1 MISFR
6 FHVVSITAIFLAI
19 AIGVVVGSTYVD
31 ELTVDQLRSRIET
44 VEDRADATRGE
55 NGRLE
60 EELATTREY
69 VDLSSEY
76 AVTDR
81 LTDVP
86 VFLTAVR
93 GVDEAAVERTL
104 VLLRRAGG
112 AVPGIVWL
120 EPRWAAEGDEDAE
133 ALAAIVGGSG
143 SSSREDLWTSAWEDI
158 AGELTADAVSEP
170 GTVEPGVDTDEPAG
184 EDGPSTLSELE
195 AAGFLTID
203 PLDDDAVAADDL
215 LGRSPRVVVLTGAR
229 ADDEIAALFPVAVA
243 ASVEAGLVTVTGD
256 VYVTAPEAPGRGT
269 EVIESL
275 DEAVLEATVV
285 VDDVDLEAG
294 RVAVVLALDAAAEGE
309 VGLHYGYG
317 DGADGVLPAWTPP

>member
-31 ELTVDQLRSRIET
+31 ELTVDQLRNRIET

-60 EELATTREY
+60 DQLATTREY

-104 VLLRRAGG
+104 VLARRAGG
-112 AVPGIVWL
+112 IVPGIVWL
-120 EPRWAAEGDEDAE
+120 EPRWAAEGDEDLE
-133 ALAAIVGGSG
+133 ALAAIVD
-143 SSSREDLWTSAWEDI
+143 SSATSSPEDLWAAAWEDI
-158 AGELTADAVSEP
+158 AGELATDPVPDP
-170 GTVEPGVDTDEPAG
+170 GAGATDPGSDPEAG
-184 EDGPSTLSELE
+184 APSTLSELE
-195 AAGFLTID
+195 AAGFLAVDT
-203 PLDDDAVAADDL
+203 LDDDAVAPDDL
-215 LGRSPRVVVLTGAR
+215 LGTSPRVVVLTGAR
-229 ADDEIAALFPVAVA
+229 ADDEIADLVPVAVA
-243 ASVEAGLVTVTGD
+243 ASVDAGLVTLIGD
-256 VYVTAPEAPGRGT
+256 VYVTAAEAPGRAT
-269 EVIESL
+269 EVIASL
-275 DEAVLEATVV
+275 DEALLESSVL

-294 RVAVVLALDAAAEGE
+294 RVAVVLALDAAGGGE
-309 VGLHYGYG
+309 VGRHYGYG